1 MENQEL
7 FDNYIKGLLSETE
20 KSDFESRLNTD
31 KTLSSEFKTYLF
43 VVKGIQKEEQQ
54 DCADFGAAMKKLTK
68 EQLNEI
74 IGTNFKNTIAAEIEE
89 RMRAEIEERMR
100 AERICA
106 ERKIRAYESLIPF
119 PTREEKML
127 EFIEKYN
134 NQSEPKKK
142 KLSPW
147 LWSSMS
153 AAAVV
158 AIVVMIS
165 FNMIKQSHMDLNNAQ
180 YMAYNIIAEHNFDDG
195 GFRGGANLVI
205 KDFSAISEEELK
217 EKLPLYE
224 TAYQQVQDELIGL
237 NLAMIYLKL
246 HNKDK
251 ALEILKE
258 LNAIY
263 PECEYGFQDII
274 NQIEKVG
281 NKQ

>member
-7 FDNYIKGLLSETE
+7 FDKYIKGLLSETE

-54 DCADFGAAMKKLTK
+54 DCSDFGAAMKKLTK
-68 EQLNEI
+68 EQLQEI
-74 IGTNFKNTIAAEIEE
+74 VGVKTKP
-89 RMRAEIEERMR
+89 RQ
-100 AERICA
+100 
-106 ERKIRAYESLIPF
+106 
-119 PTREEKML
+119 EKVL
-127 EFIEKYN
+127 KF
-134 NQSEPKKK
+134 
-142 KLSPW
+142 SPW

-195 GFRGGANLVI
+195 GFRGGANLAI
-205 KDFSAISEEELK
+205 EDFSAISEEELK

-224 TAYQQVQDELIGL
+224 TTFQQGQDELIGL

-246 HNKDK
+246 RDEDK

-258 LNAIY
+258 LNAKY
-263 PECEYGFQDII
+263 PESEYGFQDII

>member
-7 FDNYIKGLLSETE
+7 FDKYIKGLLLETE

-68 EQLNEI
+68 EQLQEI
-74 IGTNFKNTIAAEIEE
+74 VGVKTKP
-89 RMRAEIEERMR
+89 RQ
-100 AERICA
+100 
-106 ERKIRAYESLIPF
+106 
-119 PTREEKML
+119 EKVL
-127 EFIEKYN
+127 KF
-134 NQSEPKKK
+134 
-142 KLSPW
+142 SPW

-195 GFRGGANLVI
+195 GFRGGANLAI
-205 KDFSAISEEELK
+205 EDFSAISEEELK

-224 TAYQQVQDELIGL
+224 TAYQQGQDELIGL

-246 HNKDK
+246 RDEDK

-258 LNAIY
+258 LNAKY
-263 PECEYGFQDII
+263 PESEFGFQDII

-281 NKQ
+281 NKH

>member
-7 FDNYIKGLLSETE
+7 FDKYIKGLLSEIE

-68 EQLNEI
+68 EQLQEI
-74 IGTNFKNTIAAEIEE
+74 VGVKAKP
-89 RMRAEIEERMR
+89 RQ
-100 AERICA
+100 
-106 ERKIRAYESLIPF
+106 
-119 PTREEKML
+119 EKVL
-127 EFIEKYN
+127 KF
-134 NQSEPKKK
+134 
-142 KLSPW
+142 SPW

-195 GFRGGANLVI
+195 GFRGGANLAI
-205 KDFSAISEEELK
+205 EDFSAISEEELK

-224 TAYQQVQDELIGL
+224 TVYQQGQDELIGL

-246 HNKDK
+246 RDEDK

-258 LNAIY
+258 LNAKY
-263 PECEYGFQDII
+263 PESEYGFQDII

>member
-7 FDNYIKGLLSETE
+7 FDKYIKGLLSETE
-20 KSDFESRLNTD
+20 KSDFESRLNTY

-54 DCADFGAAMKKLTK
+54 NCADFGAAMKKLTK
-68 EQLNEI
+68 EQLQEI
-74 IGTNFKNTIAAEIEE
+74 VGVKAKP
-89 RMRAEIEERMR
+89 RQ
-100 AERICA
+100 
-106 ERKIRAYESLIPF
+106 
-119 PTREEKML
+119 EKVL
-127 EFIEKYN
+127 KF
-134 NQSEPKKK
+134 
-142 KLSPW
+142 SPW

-158 AIVVMIS
+158 AIIVMIS

-195 GFRGGANLVI
+195 GFRGGANLAI
-205 KDFSAISEEELK
+205 EDFSAISEEELK

-224 TAYQQVQDELIGL
+224 TAYQQGQDELIGL

-246 HNKDK
+246 RDEDK

-258 LNAIY
+258 LNANY
-263 PECEYGFQDII
+263 PESGYRFQNII

>member
-7 FDNYIKGLLSETE
+7 FDKYIKGLLSETE

-43 VVKGIQKEEQQ
+43 VVKVIQKEEQQ

-68 EQLNEI
+68 EQLQEI
-74 IGTNFKNTIAAEIEE
+74 VGVKAKP
-89 RMRAEIEERMR
+89 R
-100 AERICA
+100 
-106 ERKIRAYESLIPF
+106 
-119 PTREEKML
+119 
-127 EFIEKYN
+127 
-134 NQSEPKKK
+134 QKKVLK
-142 KLSPW
+142 FSPW

-195 GFRGGANLVI
+195 GFRGGANLAI
-205 KDFSAISEEELK
+205 EDFSAISEEELK

-224 TAYQQVQDELIGL
+224 TTYQQGQDELIGL

-246 HNKDK
+246 RDEDK

-258 LNAIY
+258 LNAKY
-263 PECEYGFQDII
+263 PESEFGFQDII

>member
-1 MENQEL
+1 MN
-7 FDNYIKGLLSETE
+7 
-20 KSDFESRLNTD
+20 SDIIIY
-31 KTLSSEFKTYLF
+31 FKTYLF

-54 DCADFGAAMKKLTK
+54 DCSDFGAAMKKLTK
-68 EQLNEI
+68 EQLQEI
-74 IGTNFKNTIAAEIEE
+74 VGVKAKP
-89 RMRAEIEERMR
+89 R
-100 AERICA
+100 
-106 ERKIRAYESLIPF
+106 
-119 PTREEKML
+119 
-127 EFIEKYN
+127 
-134 NQSEPKKK
+134 QKKVLK
-142 KLSPW
+142 FSPW

-195 GFRGGANLVI
+195 GFRGGANLAI
-205 KDFSAISEEELK
+205 EDFSAISEEELK

-224 TAYQQVQDELIGL
+224 TAYQQGQDELIGL

-246 HNKDK
+246 RDEDK

-258 LNAIY
+258 LNAKY
-263 PECEYGFQDII
+263 PESEYGFQDII

>member
-7 FDNYIKGLLSETE
+7 FDKYIKGLLSETE

-68 EQLNEI
+68 EQLQEI
-74 IGTNFKNTIAAEIEE
+74 VGVKAKP
-89 RMRAEIEERMR
+89 RQ
-100 AERICA
+100 
-106 ERKIRAYESLIPF
+106 
-119 PTREEKML
+119 EKVL
-127 EFIEKYN
+127 KF
-134 NQSEPKKK
+134 SR
-142 KLSPW
+142 W

-195 GFRGGANLVI
+195 GFRGGANLAI
-205 KDFSAISEEELK
+205 EDFSAISEEELK

-224 TAYQQVQDELIGL
+224 TAYQQGQDELIGL

-246 HNKDK
+246 RDEDK

-258 LNAIY
+258 LNAKY
-263 PECEYGFQDII
+263 PESEYGFQDII

>member
-7 FDNYIKGLLSETE
+7 FDKYIKGLLSEIE

-68 EQLNEI
+68 EQLQEI
-74 IGTNFKNTIAAEIEE
+74 VGVKAKP
-89 RMRAEIEERMR
+89 RQ
-100 AERICA
+100 
-106 ERKIRAYESLIPF
+106 
-119 PTREEKML
+119 EKVL
-127 EFIEKYN
+127 KF
-134 NQSEPKKK
+134 
-142 KLSPW
+142 SPW

-180 YMAYNIIAEHNFDDG
+180 YMAYNIIAEHNFEDG
-195 GFRGGANLVI
+195 GFRGGANLAI
-205 KDFSAISEEELK
+205 EDFSAISDEELK

-224 TAYQQVQDELIGL
+224 TAYQQGQDELIGL

-246 HNKDK
+246 HDKDK

-258 LNAIY
+258 LNAKY
-263 PECEYGFQDII
+263 PESGYRFQDII
-274 NQIEKVG
+274 IQIEKIE
-281 NKQ
+281 NK

>member
-7 FDNYIKGLLSETE
+7 FDKYIKGLLSETE

-54 DCADFGAAMKKLTK
+54 DCADFGAAMKKLPK
-68 EQLNEI
+68 EQLQEI
-74 IGTNFKNTIAAEIEE
+74 VGVKAKP
-89 RMRAEIEERMR
+89 RQ
-100 AERICA
+100 
-106 ERKIRAYESLIPF
+106 
-119 PTREEKML
+119 EKVL
-127 EFIEKYN
+127 KF
-134 NQSEPKKK
+134 
-142 KLSPW
+142 SPW

-195 GFRGGANLVI
+195 GFRGGANLAI
-205 KDFSAISEEELK
+205 EDFSAISEEELK

-224 TAYQQVQDELIGL
+224 TAYQQGQDELIGL

-246 HNKDK
+246 QDKDK

-258 LNAIY
+258 LNAKY
-263 PECEYGFQDII
+263 PESGYRFQDII
-274 NQIEKVG
+274 IQIEKIE
-281 NKQ
+281 NK

>member
-7 FDNYIKGLLSETE
+7 FDKYIKGLLSETE
-20 KSDFESRLNTD
+20 KSDFESRLKTD
-31 KTLSSEFKTYLF
+31 KTLTSEFKTYLF
-43 VVKGIQKEEQQ
+43 VVKGIQNEEAQ
-54 DCADFGAAMKKLTK
+54 DCADFGATMKKLTK
-68 EQLNEI
+68 EQLQEIVGRNNEY
-74 IGTNFKNTIAAEIEE
+74 TIAAE
-89 RMRAEIEERMR
+89 R
-100 AERICA
+100 
-106 ERKIRAYESLIPF
+106 SLEPF
-119 PTREEKML
+119 PSPEEKIL

-134 NQSEPKKK
+134 DQSESKKK
-142 KLSPW
+142 KFSPW

-153 AAAVV
+153 ATAVI

-195 GFRGGANLVI
+195 GFRGGASFAI
-205 KDFSAISEEELK
+205 DDFSAISDEELK

-224 TAYQQVQDELIGL
+224 TAYQQDQDELTGL

-258 LNAIY
+258 LNNKY
-263 PECEYGFQDII
+263 PDSGYRFQNII
-274 NQIEKVG
+274 IQIEKIE